1 MEILISRSFQKVLRK
16 LDSKIQKRIVAVVRE
31 VEAAESLNSI
41 SSVKPMHGYPNYYRI
56 REGDYRIGIFINDEN
71 IIEFLDIGS
80 RGDFYKKFP

>member
-16 LDSKIQKRIVAVVRE
+16 LDSKIQKRMVAVVRE

-56 REGDYRIGIFINDEN
+56 EIFINDEN